1 MKQYLLT
8 LIIFLFI
15 IFIYG
20 SDRIATYGGKKLLEG
35 DGNGIMISEK
45 FISNGY
51 NIKKVTEADEE
62 YFNSVCIK
70 NNILY
75 IGTGISGKIYKV
87 SNNNIELFIDS
98 IGGSIKSL
106 TIKEKEIFAGTSPE
120 GKLFK
125 ININDKSIE
134 TYYTKET
141 AINDMFALNGSIL
154 LATSPAGKI
163 FEFKNGQLKLWKQFD
178 VTSINRIVKYKGKL
192 YIICSDPAII
202 FITDIKGNVIKNYQ
216 FCDDEISDVVFSG
229 DTLFTAINTK
239 SNVNKFKS
247 IVYKSDIN
255 FNTNIIL
262 AEFKGIIYSMGI
274 LDRSLILSIG
284 ELGHLYSLKM
294 DELFK
299 VHEIDDLMIT
309 IFSSYKDGLI
319 GLSSHKG
326 TLYKITKNVKGKGV
340 YTTEPIF
347 FKNPVRFARIE
358 TNKKGDIRTFY
369 RVSNNKII
377 DTIPANWK
385 RYSKSSITGENPST
399 YMQIKYIL
407 GYRSKIYGYSLY
419 YRERNNPPVIDSFVL
434 SPPGV
439 VYPDGKIIS
448 YPRVVPKI
456 KKTRLKKSGFNLNPR
471 AKDAENH
478 KRSITVYAKD
488 KDTDPIFYTIF
499 LNSKYFKKKYLLIE
513 HDTLF
518 SFVIETDKY
527 PDGTYTLYIKTED
540 SEGISDSLETEP
552 FIIDN
557 NPPDINIIS
566 AKKGGLKATITDTVG
581 VYSIRYT
588 IDGTEWNNVDI
599 SLYDLYGKKVK
610 IEIPIEKITPFIVI
624 DIMDLYGNHRYYNT
638 RIKL

>member
-35 DGNGIMISEK
+35 KGNGIMISEK

-262 AEFKGIIYSMGI
+262 AKFKGIIYSMGI

-610 IEIPIEKITPFIVI
+610 IEIPIEKITPFIII

>member
-35 DGNGIMISEK
+35 KGNGIMISEK

-51 NIKKVTEADEE
+51 NIKKITEADEE

-262 AEFKGIIYSMGI
+262 AKFKDIIYSMGI

-488 KDTDPIFYTIF
+488 KDTDPIYYTIF

-566 AKKGGLKATITDTVG
+566 AKKGGLKAIITDTVG

-588 IDGTEWNNVDI
+588 TDGTEWNNVDI

-610 IEIPIEKITPFIVI
+610 IEIPVEKITPFIII

-638 RIKL
+638 RIK

>member
-35 DGNGIMISEK
+35 KGNGIMISEK

-262 AEFKGIIYSMGI
+262 AKFKDIIYSMGI

-326 TLYKITKNVKGKGV
+326 TLYKIIKNVKGKGV

-610 IEIPIEKITPFIVI
+610 IEIPIEKITPFIII

>member
-35 DGNGIMISEK
+35 KGNGIMISEK

-51 NIKKVTEADEE
+51 NIKKITEADEE

-125 ININDKSIE
+125 ININDKSTE

-262 AEFKGIIYSMGI
+262 AKFKDIIYSMGI

-448 YPRVVPKI
+448 YPRVVSKI

-566 AKKGGLKATITDTVG
+566 AKKGGLKAIITDTVG

-588 IDGTEWNNVDI
+588 TDGTEWNNVDI

-610 IEIPIEKITPFIVI
+610 IEIPVEKITPFIII

-638 RIKL
+638 RIK

>member
-8 LIIFLFI
+8 LIILLFVI
-15 IFIYG
+15 STYG
-20 SDRIATYGGKKLLEG
+20 SDKISTYGGKKLLEG
-35 DGNGIMISEK
+35 KGNGIMISEK

-51 NIKKVTEADEE
+51 NIKKIAEADEE

-87 SNNNIELFIDS
+87 SNNSIELFRDS

-106 TIKEKEIFAGTSPE
+106 TIKGNDIFAGTSPE

-125 ININDKSIE
+125 TNINDKSIE

-178 VTSINRIVKYKGKL
+178 VTSINRIMKYKGEL

-247 IVYKSDIN
+247 LVYKSDIN

-262 AEFKGIIYSMGI
+262 AKFKDIIYSMGI

-284 ELGHLYSLKM
+284 ELGHIYSLEM

-309 IFSSYKDGLI
+309 TFSSYKNGLI

-326 TLYKITKNVKGKGV
+326 TLYKITKNIKGEGI
-340 YTTEPIF
+340 YTTKPIF
-347 FKNPVRFARIE
+347 FKSPVRFARIE
-358 TNKKGDIRTFY
+358 TNKKRDIRTFY

-377 DTIPANWK
+377 DTIPTNWK
-385 RYSKSSITGENPST
+385 RYTKSSITGESPST

-407 GYRSKIYGYSLY
+407 GYGSKIYGYSLY

-439 VYPDGKIIS
+439 VYPDGKIMS
-448 YPRVVPKI
+448 YPRIVPKI
-456 KKTRLKKSGFNLNPR
+456 KKTRLKKSGFDLNPR
-471 AKDAENH
+471 AKDAENY
-478 KRSITVYAKD
+478 KRSVTVYAKD
-488 KDTDPIFYTIF
+488 KDTDPIYYTIY
-499 LNSKYFKKKYLLIE
+499 LNSKYFRKKYLLFE

-518 SFVIETDKY
+518 SFVMETDRY
-527 PDGTYTLYIKTED
+527 PDGTYTLYVKAED
-540 SEGISDSLETEP
+540 SEGIFDSLETEP
-552 FIIDN
+552 FTIDN
-557 NPPDINIIS
+557 NPPNINIIL
-566 AKKGGLKATITDTVG
+566 AKKGVLKAIITDTVG

-599 SLYDLYGKKVK
+599 PLYDLYGKNVK
-610 IEIPIEKITPFIVI
+610 IEIPVEKITPFIII

-638 RIKL
+638 RIKQ

>member
-35 DGNGIMISEK
+35 KGNGIMISEK

-610 IEIPIEKITPFIVI
+610 IEIPIEKITPFIII

>member
-35 DGNGIMISEK
+35 KGNGIMISEK

-326 TLYKITKNVKGKGV
+326 TLYKIIKNVKGKGV

-610 IEIPIEKITPFIVI
+610 IEIPIEKITPFIII